1 VEAAVRQAPIE
12 ASPAMRTTLRVP
24 GGDIVQRVVAAVGR
38 IEGGEPTG
46 VEGVVVE
53 IENGSP
59 VPVALALVL
68 RPWCL
73 DGPGALGSV
82 ELDGTVVRADG
93 VASLV
98 LPRPPARIAHGPAG
112 SPAVR
117 LARGDDEIPA
127 GELVADGD
135 LEVAL
140 VFPLAHGA
148 TLSVVLPVSS
158 PATHA
163 WSGPEWA
170 QLAMPSVASVAKG
183 WAAHGRQDPTAV
195 MPVPEWASL
204 LAWSGAVLR
213 IAGPEEITR
222 VMDRSAVRPLG
233 ADDGRRARATAEA
246 LSGLDA
252 PELHDAAAAALCGAQ
267 LRRGKVEMA
276 DGGDATAGL
285 LFVAGATLLGPRRD
299 ARVDELLG
307 PVASAMR
314 YLSRRKA
321 SVPWGQGRREASAL
335 VRLAPALVAVGQPD
349 LAADALRS
357 ATARLE
363 PRSWTSAAPEASPSP
378 PGAGAS
384 SFELAEGLHTAL
396 LAGRPEALDELS
408 RHLARR
414 GTAGCGDALDDR
426 GTACGELRFD
436 GAELAELRL
445 ALLDLQVCDGPGG
458 PLLFAGWRSS
468 WAGQDMECHG
478 VVTAWGRVSAA
489 LRWHGRRPAVFWEIE
504 PVLGAAGS
512 VVPEVRAP
520 SLDPSWR
527 GEGWAGEALLAEP
540 SAGRS

>member
-1 VEAAVRQAPIE
+1 
-12 ASPAMRTTLRVP
+12 
-24 GGDIVQRVVAAVGR
+24 
-38 IEGGEPTG
+38 
-46 VEGVVVE
+46 
-53 IENGSP
+53 
-59 VPVALALVL
+59 
-68 RPWCL
+68 
-73 DGPGALGSV
+73 
-82 ELDGTVVRADG
+82 
-93 VASLV
+93 
-98 LPRPPARIAHGPAG
+98 
-112 SPAVR
+112 
-117 LARGDDEIPA
+117 
-127 GELVADGD
+127 VADGD

-158 PATHA
+158 PATRSRSGSE
-163 WSGPEWA
+163 WS
-170 QLAMPSVASVAKG
+170 QLATPSVASAVKG

-195 MPVPEWASL
+195 MPVPGWASL

-222 VMDRSAVRPLG
+222 AMDRSAVRPLG

-267 LRRGKVEMA
+267 HRRGKVEMA
-276 DGGDATAGL
+276 DGGDATAAL
-285 LFVAGATLLGPRRD
+285 LFAAGATLLGPRRD

-314 YLSRRKA
+314 YLSRRKG
-321 SVPWGQGRREASAL
+321 SVPWAQGRREASAL

-349 LAADALRS
+349 LAADALRW
-357 ATARLE
+357 AAARLE
-363 PRSWTSAAPEASPSP
+363 PSSWTSVAAEASPSA
-378 PGAGAS
+378 PGAGSS
-384 SFELAEGLHTAL
+384 SFELAEGVHTAL
-396 LAGRPEALDELS
+396 LGGRPEALDELS

-426 GTACGELRFD
+426 GNACGELRFD

-445 ALLDLQVCDGPGG
+445 ALLDMHVCDGPGG
-458 PLLFAGWRSS
+458 PLLFTGWRSS
-468 WAGQDMECHG
+468 WAGQDLECHG

-489 LRWHGRRPAVFWEIE
+489 LRWHGHRPAVLWEIQ

-512 VVPEVRAP
+512 VVPEVRTP

-540 SAGRS
+540 PAGRS